1 MKVYIRLLA
10 FLFSILWFGA
20 AGAQSQSVEEF
31 YQRETPP
38 QPQLTADMA
47 RDANVFQELK
57 IPAVLAMLNY
67 DLTNGGWP
75 KLSQAQRK
83 ELLSIL
89 NDPTLQIIY
98 TGQQS
103 TLSHSSGGQTI
114 DKSTIKFHQDG
125 FYLQGAPRTP
135 YELAKI
141 ILHEVGH
148 VHQERFNTMPRPL
161 RTKEWFPEELETQL
175 LPDHFTPEAMAKLAK
190 QLAGSDQETTNTQP
204 EDPNAPPSVVLLFDA
219 SGSMGDV
226 SKIDKA
232 KAAARNVLWKLAEN
246 TPIAL
251 IVFYDCGNI
260 RVEQEFTTDAR
271 LVRAKIDQI
280 IPTGGTPLADG
291 IAFAKAYIQKQRSG
305 GKARLVILSD
315 GEESCAGD
323 PVKAAKE

>member
-1 MKVYIRLLA
+1 MKTRIGLLA
-10 FLFSILWFGA
+10 FLLLMVWFGA
-20 AGAQSQSVEEF
+20 AVAQTQTVEEF
-31 YQRETPP
+31 YQKETAP
-38 QPQLTADMA
+38 QPQLTTEMA
-47 RDANVFQELK
+47 RDAKVFQDLK

-67 DLTNGGWP
+67 DLTNGAWP
-75 KLSQAQRK
+75 KLSQTQRK

-89 NDPTLQIIY
+89 NDPALKIIY

-114 DKSTIKFHQDG
+114 DKTTIKFHQDG
-125 FYLQGAPRTP
+125 FYVQGAPRTP

-148 VHQERFNTMPRPL
+148 VHQERFNTLPRPL

-175 LPDHFTPEAMAKLAK
+175 LPDHFTKEAIDKLAK
-190 QLAGSDQETTNTQP
+190 QLAGDDKDAATTP
-204 EDPNAPPSVVLLFDA
+204 PDDPNAPESVVILFDA

-260 RVEQEFTTDAR
+260 VVEQEFTTDVK

-291 IAFAKAYIQKQRSG
+291 IAFAKEYIQKQRSG

-315 GEESCAGD
+315 GEESCSGD

>member
-1 MKVYIRLLA
+1 MKTRIGLLA
-10 FLFSILWFGA
+10 FLLLMVWFGA
-20 AGAQSQSVEEF
+20 AVAQTQTAEEF
-31 YQRETPP
+31 YQKETAP
-38 QPQLTADMA
+38 QPQLTTEMA
-47 RDANVFQELK
+47 RDANVFQDLK

-67 DLTNGGWP
+67 DLTNGAWP
-75 KLSQAQRK
+75 KLSQTQRK

-89 NDPTLQIIY
+89 NDPALKIIY

-114 DKSTIKFHQDG
+114 DKTTIKFHQDG
-125 FYLQGAPRTP
+125 FYVQGAPRTP

-148 VHQERFNTMPRPL
+148 VHQERFNTLPRPL

-175 LPDHFTPEAMAKLAK
+175 LPEHFTKEAIDKLAK
-190 QLAGSDQETTNTQP
+190 QLAGDDKDAANTP
-204 EDPNAPPSVVLLFDA
+204 PDDPNAPASVVILFDA

-260 RVEQEFTTDAR
+260 VVEQEFTTDVK

-315 GEESCAGD
+315 GEESCSGD